1 VTDTPAARRGYVAA
15 LLCLVAGGAL
25 ELVASA
31 RTWGEA
37 AVHDGLVTTT
47 VQVGGRELVPLAPAV
62 GLLALAAVVAVP
74 ATRRTGRRL
83 VGAALATAGLVTAVW
98 STAVATD
105 LTARIAQFAGASGV
119 DVTGVHTAPGW
130 AVLAAAAAALIAGT
144 GLAVVIRGPAWP
156 SMGQRY
162 DRRPAR
168 ASPPG
173 PGGGPSDRRAGREA
187 WDALDRGEDPTS

>member
-15 LLCLVAGGAL
+15 LLCLVAGGTL
-25 ELVASA
+25 ELVATA

-47 VQVGGRELVPLAPAV
+47 MQVGGRELVPLAPAV

-83 VGAALATAGLVTAVW
+83 VGAALATAGLVTVVW
-98 STAVATD
+98 STAVVTD
-105 LTARIAQFAGASGV
+105 LTARIAQFAGASG

-130 AVLAAAAAALIAGT
+130 AVLAAAATALIAGT
-144 GLAVVIRGPAWP
+144 GLAVVVRGSAWP

-168 ASPPG
+168 ASPSG
-173 PGGGPSDRRAGREA
+173 PGDDLSDRRAGREA